1 MSASIHENMNP
12 AFLSAI
18 AALAGSA
25 VGGLTSFLST
35 WLGQSSQFRA
45 QLVLND
51 KGGRQDL
58 YREFVDQA
66 SQLYIHAMT
75 HEEPDLSKAIIL
87 YALVSRMRIVS
98 SHKVAE
104 EAQSTARRIVDF
116 YPQPNKSFAELV
128 CMMETDTL
136 DPLHDFAAACREE
149 LEGLNL

>member
-1 MSASIHENMNP
+1 MNP

-51 KGGRQDL
+51 KSNRQDL
-58 YREFVDQA
+58 YREFIEQA
-66 SQLYIHAMT
+66 SQLYMHALT

-98 SHKVAE
+98 SLGVAE
-104 EAQSTARRIVDF
+104 AAHEIARRIITF
-116 YPQPNKSFAELV
+116 YHQPNKSFDDLA
-128 CMMETDTL
+128 CMVDTIRWIPCTIL
-136 DPLHDFAAACREE
+136 PSPAGKNSRD
-149 LEGLNL
+149 